1 MCIRDR
7 QYTAGKGKEFY
18 NQYFRLVTKWYET
31 VGIGRTGGDIY
42 REVGKL
48 RDHMGIQLN
57 MGHQIH
63 TNEWINSIF
72 FEGSQHPIRSGMAA
86 VSYTHLIRSARA
98 AARTSIK
105 SRQVSSILQKDSMR
119 RCSMR

>member
-63 TNEWINSIF
+63 TNEWILSLIHILAGCQYF
-72 FEGSQHPIRSGMAA
+72 KRLHSPIM
-86 VSYTHLIRSARA
+86 
-98 AARTSIK
+98 K
-105 SRQVSSILQKDSMR
+105 
-119 RCSMR
+119 